1 MSDIIHAF
9 LLPPTRRQQ
18 HRHSWCPWSFLL
30 LLALSVC
37 TAELLEP
44 TSSQIEYIV
53 PPIRRE
59 VETARIVHVS
69 NSAWSQYS
77 EFSERTCRHS
87 ADAPSA
93 YKDSN
98 YDYWLWESTQFH
110 NDLRMKLSK
119 DIQEGNNTLTK
130 EHSALIDSLHVPAPE
145 IFCKKSLQQFWRRG
159 SREVEGQR

>member
-1 MSDIIHAF
+1 MVHATFTETQSSSYGCGRTNMSDIIHAF

-44 TSSQIEYIV
+44 TSSQIEYIGIGSSFETGNFVASV

-77 EFSERTCRHS
+77 
-87 ADAPSA
+87 
-93 YKDSN
+93 
-98 YDYWLWESTQFH
+98 
-110 NDLRMKLSK
+110 
-119 DIQEGNNTLTK
+119 
-130 EHSALIDSLHVPAPE
+130 
-145 IFCKKSLQQFWRRG
+145 
-159 SREVEGQR
+159 